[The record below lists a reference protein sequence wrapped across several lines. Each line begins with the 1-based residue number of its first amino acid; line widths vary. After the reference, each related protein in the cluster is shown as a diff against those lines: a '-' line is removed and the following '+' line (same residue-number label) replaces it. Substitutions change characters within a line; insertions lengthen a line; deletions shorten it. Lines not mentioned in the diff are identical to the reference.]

1 MVVTKRQSR
10 RVTIEEDHVTAAA
23 APQSSTHFPYKLYDM
38 LEYAADSK
46 YSSAVSWSDDGT
58 QFSIHDKDM
67 LMKHVVPMFF
77 KQSKF
82 RSFVSRCCAHLVSLS
97 IAIIIII
104 SYDATVVIY
113 HVYPSSIYSSYLS
126 IFLLSCT
133 ITYRHGS
140 SIYGGSHV
148 IHNLDHGNMKILS
161 AAVLNLFKTSNGLK
175 SKVRLLPPPRRKQV

>member
-10 RVTIEEDHVTAAA
+10 RVTVEEDHVIAAAA

-46 YSSAVSWSDDGT
+46 YSSAVSWSEDGT

-82 RSFVSRCCAHLVSLS
+82 RSFVSR
-97 IAIIIII
+97 
-104 SYDATVVIY
+104 
-113 HVYPSSIYSSYLS
+113 
-126 IFLLSCT
+126 
-133 ITYRHGS
+133 
-140 SIYGGSHV
+140 
-148 IHNLDHGNMKILS
+148 
-161 AAVLNLFKTSNGLK
+161 
-175 SKVRLLPPPRRKQV
+175 